1 MFFYNGVKDVYYCMF
16 KEVNIGVSDRY
27 LNLMCIVKFIEIL
40 ENIFIVGYVLNRLW
54 IVRCVCC

>member
-1 MFFYNGVKDVYYCMF
+1 MYYCMF
-16 KEVNIGVSDRY
+16 KEVNIGVRDRY
-27 LNLMCIVKFIEIL
+27 LSLMCIVKFIEIL